1 MARSSSRT
9 YDPKTGTW
17 TKSATT
23 TKDTKDTKTKTTEP
37 KSSDKENLTSTTS
50 DSSSSKGKSEK
61 KYNEIEYN
69 TLELSVNFVAND
81 KTIVIGAGDTIT
93 IKGIGKYLSGK
104 YYVQDVTHSIST
116 TGYSI
121 SATCIKTDFGN
132 SIKTTEKDKTAKKE
146 TKKVE
151 STAKDSK
158 DTSKTHVLQKGETL
172 WSLAVKFYKDGS
184 KYEKI
189 AKANGISEKE
199 FNKLPIGKKIII
211 P

>member
-17 TKSATT
+17 TKSTTTT
-23 TKDTKDTKTKTTEP
+23 TKDTKTAEP
-37 KSSDKENLTSTTS
+37 KSSNKENLTSTTS

-69 TLELSVNFVAND
+69 TLELSVNFVATD

-104 YYVQDVTHSIST
+104 YYVQDVTHSISA

-151 STAKDSK
+151 STAKDSN

-189 AKANGISEKE
+189 AKANGVSEKE
-199 FNKLPIGKKIII
+199 FKKLPIGKKLII